1 MIDKIKNV
9 EKLLSYEGKTIELQ
23 AHNKAFAKIHALQIR
38 VRKLKYDIERENT
51 GVVTMHE
58 LEICLDAAMRELKTW
73 NYIFKLIELDYGK
86 YNYADEI
93 LGSRGDYDA

>member
-1 MIDKIKNV
+1 MT
-9 EKLLSYEGKTIELQ
+9 EATKLK
-23 AHNKAFAKIHALQIR
+23 AHDKAFSKIHALQIR
-38 VRKLKYDIERENT
+38 VSKLKYDIERKNT

-58 LEICLDAAMRELKTW
+58 LEICLDAATRELETW

-93 LGSRGDYDA
+93 LGSRGNYNA

>member
-1 MIDKIKNV
+1 MTEAIKL
-9 EKLLSYEGKTIELQ
+9 K
-23 AHNKAFAKIHALQIR
+23 AHDKAFAKIHALQIR
-38 VRKLKYDIERENT
+38 VSKLKYDIERENT
-51 GVVTMHE
+51 SVVTMHE

>member
-1 MIDKIKNV
+1 MT
-9 EKLLSYEGKTIELQ
+9 EATKLK
-23 AHNKAFAKIHALQIR
+23 AHDKAFSKIHALQIR
-38 VRKLKYDIERENT
+38 VSKLKYDIERKNT

-58 LEICLDAAMRELKTW
+58 LEICLDAATRELETW

-93 LGSRGDYDA
+93 LRHRGNYDA

>member
-1 MIDKIKNV
+1 MEKIIK
-9 EKLLSYEGKTIELQ
+9 EK

-38 VRKLKYDIERENT
+38 VSKLKYDIERKNT

-58 LEICLDAAMRELKTW
+58 LEICLDAAMRELETW

-86 YNYADEI
+86 HDYVDEI
-93 LGSRGDYDA
+93 LGSRGDYNTATAG